1 MKIIYFIAIA
11 TTIFTILQNLKYMI
25 AGDTFSK
32 RLANL
37 ISLVIYSCVLIAL
50 MK

>member
-11 TTIFTILQNLKYMI
+11 TTIFVMLLNLKDII
-25 AGDTFSK
+25 ARDTFSE

-37 ISLVIYSCVLIAL
+37 IALVIHSCVLIAL
-50 MK
+50 MN

>member
-11 TTIFTILQNLKYMI
+11 TTIFIMLFNFKDMI

-32 RLANL
+32 RMANL
-37 ISLVIYSCVLIAL
+37 IALVMHSCVLIAL
-50 MK
+50 MN